1 MAAVELLK
9 RFRHAF
15 AARSAEAGE
24 RLLPLEGPRL
34 IAEALRA
41 GARVEAVLF
50 SPAGQAQFAAA
61 IRPQLS
67 KHCRVETAG
76 EREFRAAMDAEHP
89 QGVAALVRWRERT
102 AEDLLPSPP
111 VGDAAPRLL
120 LAAAGLQDPGN
131 LGTLIRAADAFG
143 ADGVAVLAGSVSPFN
158 PKVLRAAAGSHFH
171 LPVAADVDPS
181 EWIALCRRHGVL
193 LAAAAAHAKLSAPD
207 ADLRRSLCWLI
218 GQEAHGVPRTLQR
231 AAELT
236 VAIPMARQVDS
247 LNAGVA
253 GAILLYEARRQ
264 RAAAPRREISPEG
277 TQPHGLVVS

>member
-9 RFRHAF
+9 QFRQAF
-15 AARSAEAGE
+15 AARAAEAGE

-41 GARVEAVLF
+41 GARIEAVLF
-50 SPAGQAQFAAA
+50 SPAGQARFAAA

-89 QGVAALVRWRERT
+89 QGVAALVRWRERR
-102 AEDLLPSPP
+102 AEDLLAPHPA
-111 VGDAAPRLL
+111 GEAPRLL

-171 LPVAADVDPS
+171 LPVAADVDPG
-181 EWIALCRRHGVL
+181 EWIALCRRHGVA

-218 GQEAHGVPRTLQR
+218 GQEAHGVPRALQR

-264 RAAAPRREISPEG
+264 RAAAPSREASPEG
-277 TQPHGLVVS
+277 AEPHGFIVS